1 MKLTVKTICNIIVGY
16 LAIVGLVACSSSP
29 APWTQV
35 DDSPWGAKRKAE
47 TESLPTDAK
56 SMSDPILLGEPA
68 AVVIENDVMA
78 GAEIPEVANA
88 QSELV
93 TPVVTETVAVA
104 TESVVAAP
112 ATVESAAVE
121 SMVVESYSTE
131 QELLT
136 LPASDYA
143 VQVYAANSTAS
154 VDRFKNAKDVHELKT
169 VATSRSGSI
178 VYVLVDIYSD
188 RAMANAAAKELA
200 IRTGAKPWVRSLA
213 GLQKIIVQ

>member
-1 MKLTVKTICNIIVGY
+1 MNLTVKTICNTIVGY

-35 DDSPWGAKRKAE
+35 DDSPWGAKRKTE
-47 TESLPTDAK
+47 TESLTKDAK

-78 GAEIPEVANA
+78 GAEIPDTVNV
-88 QSELV
+88 QP
-93 TPVVTETVAVA
+93 TPVMIEAVA
-104 TESVVAAP
+104 PKQVVAAP
-112 ATVESAAVE
+112 AAVESAIVG
-121 SMVVESYSTE
+121 SYSAE

-143 VQVYAANSTAS
+143 VQVYAANSIAS